1 MNYTKKCE
9 CEHTDF
15 TITRWTIQFDYKYK
29 IECTCG
35 NFIKFAVQE
44 DIDAYNER
52 YNKSL
57 EFVRGREWLGRKPK
71 AHEDPQTN

>member
-44 DIDAYNER
+44 DIDAYNKR
-52 YNKSL
+52 YNESL
-57 EFVRGREWLGRKPK
+57 EFVRGREWLGRKSK
-71 AHEDPQTN
+71 THEDPQTN